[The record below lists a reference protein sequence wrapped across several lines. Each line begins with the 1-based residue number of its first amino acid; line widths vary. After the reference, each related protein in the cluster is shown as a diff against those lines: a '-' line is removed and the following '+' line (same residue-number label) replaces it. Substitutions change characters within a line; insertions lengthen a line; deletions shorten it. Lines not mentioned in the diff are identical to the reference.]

1 MAWFANHS
9 ELNVSGARSGHE
21 LDALLSAWAT
31 REGLAAG
38 WADLVG
44 DDPALLFAAG
54 RVSYLW
60 PEATVEGQTMEKQDQ
75 KPSRHVSDSGKRRES
90 RNTTAIGY
98 VNRHKQEVVRKTD
111 LPGNDHGQRVYVL
124 RCNACGHNYG
134 ANGSDIWLRRCPKH
148 DRGAP
153 GLAY

>member
-1 MAWFANHS
+1 MVRQPCR
-9 ELNVSGARSGHE
+9 LDVSGVRGRHQ
-21 LDALLSAWAT
+21 LDALLSSWAT

-38 WADLVG
+38 WPDLVG
-44 DDPALLFAAG
+44 DDPALVFPAG

-60 PEATVEGQTMEKQDQ
+60 PKVTAGDQNAEEQGRKPPPYVTVTGE
-75 KPSRHVSDSGKRRES
+75 RRES

-98 VNRHKQEVVRKTD
+98 VNKHQQEVVRKTD

-124 RCNACGHNYG
+124 RCIPCGHKRG

-148 DRGAP
+148 DGGAA
-153 GLAY
+153 GLGY